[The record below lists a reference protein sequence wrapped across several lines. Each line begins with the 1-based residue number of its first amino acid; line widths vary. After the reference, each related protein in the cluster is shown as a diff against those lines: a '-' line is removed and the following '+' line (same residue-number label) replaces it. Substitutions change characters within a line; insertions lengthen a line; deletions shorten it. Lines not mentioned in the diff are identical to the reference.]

1 MLTNISWWSLQT
13 DWRTGTQKQSC
24 MW

>member
-1 MLTNISWWSLQT
+1 MLTIISWWSSQT